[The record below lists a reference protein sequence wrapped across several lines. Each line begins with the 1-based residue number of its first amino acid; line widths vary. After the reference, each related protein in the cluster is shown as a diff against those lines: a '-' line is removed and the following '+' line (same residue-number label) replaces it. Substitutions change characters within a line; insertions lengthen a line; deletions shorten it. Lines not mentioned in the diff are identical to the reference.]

1 MTSSHDRLTCST
13 FALTLCSAAGRS
25 GQVLSDSAQ
34 ADLLCRCGGLQ
45 RQNTRPHGEA
55 RQRRQRLAPLCFLK
69 LSVKAV
75 VILFV
80 NFCMCSILC
89 RPSRPEEGGGYSLCS
104 LQTGD

>member
-1 MTSSHDRLTCST
+1 MTSSCDRLTRLT

-55 RQRRQRLAPLCFLK
+55 RQRRQRLASLFFLK
-69 LSVKAV
+69 LSEKAM

-80 NFCMCSILC
+80 IFCVFS
-89 RPSRPEEGGGYSLCS
+89 SVQAF
-104 LQTGD
+104 QT